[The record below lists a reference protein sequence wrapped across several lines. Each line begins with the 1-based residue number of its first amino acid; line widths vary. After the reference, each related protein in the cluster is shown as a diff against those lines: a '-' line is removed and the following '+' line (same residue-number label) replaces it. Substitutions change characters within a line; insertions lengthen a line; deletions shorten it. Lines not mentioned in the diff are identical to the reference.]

1 MKNMGLKKS
10 FLLLSLFCLIAAFLL
25 LGIAILICRGIMTGY
40 PSGGVEILSDGSVIP
55 LPEPTAAQQRVLT
68 ILNIIQMACCIIFP
82 VGGLL
87 TSVALFYHI
96 KLKQPIGILRDGIT
110 RIQNNDL
117 DFSLPVSS
125 NDEMGQLCA
134 AFEVMRRELLK
145 TNRLLWQQAE
155 ERKRLNAAFSHDL
168 RNPITVLKGTVKLL
182 RQGVQDDQ
190 AINRLEGYTLRIEQY
205 VEAMSSVQK
214 LEQLS
219 VHPQKI
225 DLSVLQNELQETTRL
240 LANTK
245 KIAMVFF
252 LQSQKTSL
260 EMRLDLQKASYPLKL
275 F

>member
-1 MKNMGLKKS
+1 MGLKKS

-155 ERKRLNAAFSHDL
+155 ERKRLNASERERERHARDGEKRDVALSAAPLQQLLETFDHGLPRPS
-168 RNPITVLKGTVKLL
+168 RRRVFIPI
-182 RQGVQDDQ
+182 
-190 AINRLEGYTLRIEQY
+190 
-205 VEAMSSVQK
+205 
-214 LEQLS
+214 
-219 VHPQKI
+219 
-225 DLSVLQNELQETTRL
+225 
-240 LANTK
+240 
-245 KIAMVFF
+245 
-252 LQSQKTSL
+252 
-260 EMRLDLQKASYPLKL
+260 PLWV
-275 F
+275 